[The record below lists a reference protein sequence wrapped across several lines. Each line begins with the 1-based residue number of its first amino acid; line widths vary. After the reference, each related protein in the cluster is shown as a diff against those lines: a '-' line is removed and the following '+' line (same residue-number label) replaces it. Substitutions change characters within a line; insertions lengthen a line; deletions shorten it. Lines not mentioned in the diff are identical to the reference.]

1 MNTTNYTNNARITI
15 SIERVILDG
24 LPVAAHQRGKLQ
36 AACEAE
42 LARLLANGALAVDLR
57 TGGLLKQVPAGVLE
71 LNAGESPEALGKK
84 LARAI
89 YRGIGQ

>member
-1 MNTTNYTNNARITI
+1 MNKTTNATITVH
-15 SIERVILDG
+15 IERVILDG
-24 LPVAAHQRGKLQ
+24 LPIAAYQRGKLQ
-36 AACEAE
+36 TAFEAE
-42 LARLLANGALAVDLR
+42 LARLLANGQLAFDLQ

-71 LNAGESPEALGKK
+71 LKADESIDTLGKK